1 MRGRRDHTRQ
11 TRESVCYGLWM
22 TVSSTVAIA
31 GTLFSAQRSCLVPIS
46 LVLELVAGV
55 WLRWTRR
62 AESTAGPLTA
72 THAKGPS
79 PLVRAVGLLA
89 ASVLFFHILAVL
101 FGAPLLEEVEETLCF
116 GVHMTVLT
124 VLPLVL
130 CAGRTT
136 VAALHKTLLDHRGC
150 ESRLESLQR
159 LGALGALAGA
169 WLGCVTL
176 PLDWDRPWQRWPI
189 PCLLGASLARTG
201 TLMVACFLGSS
212 RVLP

>member
-1 MRGRRDHTRQ
+1 MRGRRDHSRQ

-22 TVSSTVAIA
+22 SLGSAAALA
-31 GTLFSAQRSCLVPIS
+31 GALLSAHRSCLVPIS

-62 AESTAGPLTA
+62 ADVTAGPLTT
-72 THAKGPS
+72 THVKGPS
-79 PLVRAVGLLA
+79 SLVRGAGLLA
-89 ASVLFFHILAVL
+89 ASVLFFHVLAVL
-101 FGAPLLEEVEETLCF
+101 FGAPLFEDVEETLCF
-116 GVHMTVLT
+116 GVHMTILT

-159 LGALGALAGA
+159 VGALGALAGA
-169 WLGCVTL
+169 WLGCITL
-176 PLDWDRPWQRWPI
+176 PLDWDRPWQQWPI
-189 PCLLGASLARTG
+189 PCLLGASLVRTAA
-201 TLMVACFLGSS
+201 LLAASLLGSL